1 MPLQKADQ
9 AAPELPAAPD
19 FGDAVPEA
27 PSMDNGFDSPAEP
40 SMPMAQAAPS
50 APVSS
55 ETKAPTEAKD
65 FGSKPKSQD
74 TFVKFSFG
82 EGQKEYWLKQT
93 HIHEKNIR
101 EFSAAGF
108 TAYYHPR
115 DAFIFVY
122 KTADAQNYLKGFR
135 DPEQKKGVV
144 ARISVAYT
152 KASTPDN
159 PKTWVGC
166 LCDPDGLYEDN
177 GQMKS
182 NATKVF
188 AGIVG
193 KDSNEVKNLMLANS
207 ERLAAGR
214 NQNSAPGV
222 PSGAPAAP
230 QQSAQTPSQPAPALV
245 PDADLNFGFSM

>member
-19 FGDAVPEA
+19 FGDAAPEA
-27 PSMDNGFDSPAEP
+27 PSIDNGFDSPAEP
-40 SMPMAQAAPS
+40 SMPMAQAAP
-50 APVSS
+50 APQASPDN
-55 ETKAPTEAKD
+55 KAPTEAKD

-93 HIHEKNIR
+93 HIHEKDIR

-108 TAYYHPR
+108 TAYYHPK

-122 KTADAQNYLKGFR
+122 KTAEAQNYLKGFR
-135 DPEQKKGVV
+135 DPEQKNGVV
-144 ARISVAYT
+144 ARISIAYT
-152 KASTPDN
+152 KASTPEN

-166 LCDPDGLYEDN
+166 LCDPEALYGEN
-177 GQMKS
+177 GKMKS

-188 AGIVG
+188 ASIVG
-193 KDSNEVKNLMLANS
+193 KDSTVIKNLMMANT
-207 ERLAAGR
+207 ERLAAAR
-214 NQNSAPGV
+214 NQNSAPAS
-222 PSGAPAAP
+222 PNAAAAP
-230 QQSAQTPSQPAPALV
+230 QAPVQPAPALV